1 MSIERLYLQELLT
14 FESVELEF
22 AKGLVVLTGPSG
34 AGKSLLMQSVLASFG
49 YGSSEAKLCEVT
61 LEKPSNIYSEAY
73 ELDDE
78 LVIKSIKKDR
88 VRFYLNG
95 QNVPKKVL
103 RELFAPNIQYLS
115 VRDKSGFE
123 SATLIELLDNSL
135 IKHNKSYRKLLK
147 EYKKRYQYYSIK
159 VEELQKIREDE
170 QQLAKQVEF
179 TKFEI
184 AKIKSINP
192 KEGEDHKLIEIK
204 QQLSKIDKIDEALSQ
219 ANSIFDAEE
228 SAYDLFKLLGKDES
242 YLSDTMNQLRADF
255 EEAELLAEELADI
268 DVEEVLDRL
277 EKISELKKCYG
288 SIEEALIYL
297 KNKEQELAGYETIE
311 QDKSTLESFLSL
323 EYSELMQLAQ
333 KISQA
338 RKREAKSIEKQLN
351 AYLKDLKLADVNFV
365 FASTQL
371 GDIGIDSVDI
381 HMDSSPT
388 ATLSGGEFNRL
399 RLALLVVSV
408 EQTKEGAG
416 VIILDEIDANVSGD
430 ESIAI
435 ASMISKLSS
444 VYQIF
449 AISHQA
455 HLSALAKQH
464 ILITKEQNISRAK
477 LLNEEERIL
486 EIARIIAGENSNQEA
501 IAFAKKLRK
510 FPKTEKIEREDK
522 GLFHDY

>member
-1 MSIERLYLQELLT
+1 MSIQRLYLQELLT
-14 FESVELEF
+14 FDTVELEF
-22 AKGLVVLTGPSG
+22 EKGLVVLTGPSG
-34 AGKSLLMQSVLASFG
+34 AGKSLLMQSVLSSFG
-49 YGSSEAKLCEVT
+49 YGSSDAKLCEVT
-61 LEKPSNIYSEAY
+61 LEKPSNISSEAY

-88 VRFYLNG
+88 ARFYLNG
-95 QNVPKKVL
+95 QNIPKKVL
-103 RELFAPNIQYLS
+103 KELFAPNIQYLS

-135 IKHNKSYRKLLK
+135 IRHNKSYRKLLK
-147 EYKKRYQYYSIK
+147 EYRGRYQHYILK
-159 VEELQKIREDE
+159 AEELEKIRKDE
-170 QQLAKQVEF
+170 QQLAELIEF
-179 TKFEI
+179 AEFEI

-228 SAYDLFKLLGKDES
+228 SVYDVFRLLGKDVT

-255 EEAELLAEELADI
+255 EEAEMLAEELADI

-277 EKISELKKCYG
+277 EKISELKKRYG
-288 SIEEALIYL
+288 SIEEALLYL
-297 KNKEQELAGYETIE
+297 ENKEQELAGYETIE

-333 KISQA
+333 KIAQA

-351 AYLKDLKLADVNFV
+351 GYLKDLKLADVNFV
-365 FASTQL
+365 FVSTQL
-371 GDIGIDSVDI
+371 SDVGIDSVDI
-381 HMDSSPT
+381 QMGSSPA

-399 RLALLVVSV
+399 RLALLVVSM

-444 VYQIF
+444 LYQIF

-464 ILITKEQNISRAK
+464 ILIAKEQNISRAK
-477 LLNEEERIL
+477 VLDEEERIA

-501 IAFAKKLRK
+501 IAFAKKLRNL
-510 FPKTEKIEREDK
+510 PKVKNEEK